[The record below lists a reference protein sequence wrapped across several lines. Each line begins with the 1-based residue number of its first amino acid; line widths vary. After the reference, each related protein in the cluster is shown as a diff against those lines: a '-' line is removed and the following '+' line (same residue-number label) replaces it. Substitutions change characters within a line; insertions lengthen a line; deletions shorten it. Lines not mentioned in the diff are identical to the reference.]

1 MTAFSPAADLAAC
14 IHCGHLDSG
23 TYCSG
28 CGRELSQAHKPV
40 LTEAWEHVFSD
51 RVQDVRSCLATAG
64 NVIARPHRFFC
75 TVLEAPAARA
85 GHAFPEG
92 GAAPVPRALVQT
104 PVKFFIL
111 GFIASLLASKLTG
124 SEPAP
129 WIPGLNDDLNSEL
142 TLLILLAFMGLYG
155 VLFQRTT
162 GRRIST
168 EEAWVFNAYLVGTNA
183 LLSALFTLTPASWE
197 WLAGV
202 EGMVVLY
209 IGFILPHVVLPR
221 LYAIGRPRLVVAQ
234 VAAGLGAAFLLS
246 GGIALLVV
254 ITEPVWRMLGF

>member
-1 MTAFSPAADLAAC
+1 MTSITPAADHVVC
-14 IHCGHLDSG
+14 VHCGHLDSG
-23 TYCSG
+23 TYCSA

-40 LTEAWEHVFSD
+40 LTEAWEHVVAD
-51 RVQDVRSCLATAG
+51 RVQDVRACLATAG
-64 NVIARPHRFFC
+64 TVIARPHRFFR
-75 TVLEAPAARA
+75 TVLAAPAARA

-92 GAAPVPRALVQT
+92 GAQPVSRAWVQT

-111 GFIASLLASKLTG
+111 GFIASLLGTKLTG
-124 SEPAP
+124 TELAP
-129 WIPGLNDDLNSEL
+129 WIPGLNEDLNSEL
-142 TLLILLAFMGLYG
+142 TLLIMLGFMGLYG
-155 VLFQRTT
+155 VLFQRTS

-168 EEAWVFNAYLVGTNA
+168 EEAWVFNAYLVGTNG
-183 LLSALFTLTPASWE
+183 LLSGLFTLTPASWE
-197 WLAGV
+197 WLAAV

-209 IGFILPHVVLPR
+209 IGFVLPHVVLPR

-234 VAAGLGAAFLLS
+234 LAAGLGAAFLLF